1 MNCPEHLHR
10 RSLSCSV
17 AFLLVCALLF
27 GWQPTSSRADTAAP
41 AATRALVIAAS
52 PTVVEPIRALG
63 EAFEV
68 LQPGVSVQ
76 VIVLPV
82 LDLRRTIAAVENHP
96 ALEMGMPKGPM
107 HLVAPGGDELL
118 KRLAYRGYIFPD
130 SKRAYATVPL
140 ALVVPE
146 SLAEAPE
153 SFEALRQIPTLRV
166 AVADP
171 QLTTIGQRA
180 HALLAGLGGVDAFR
194 ARMDISPDV
203 DGVLDHLLSG
213 QADVAI
219 ISGPQAH
226 RQRERVRVVAL
237 APGTGSPS
245 PVHSLAILRSCP
257 DQALAEAFVQ
267 FTQGA
272 DARRVMT
279 GLGYGV
285 PKK

>member
-1 MNCPEHLHR
+1 MNGSERSHR
-10 RSLSCSV
+10 RRLSCS
-17 AFLLVCALLF
+17 AALLLVCALLV
-27 GWQPTSSRADTAAP
+27 GWHPPSSRADTAAP
-41 AATRALVIAAS
+41 AATRTLVVAAS

-68 LQPGVSVQ
+68 VQPGTSVQ
-76 VIVLPV
+76 IVVLPG

-96 ALEMGMPKGPM
+96 ALDLGLPRGPM

-118 KRLAYRGYIFPD
+118 TRLAHRGYIFPN

-153 SFEALRQIPTLRV
+153 SFEALRQAPTLRI

-180 HALLAGLGGVDAFR
+180 HVLLAGLGGVEAFR
-194 ARMDISPDV
+194 SRMDISPDV

-219 ISGPQAH
+219 ISGPQAY
-226 RQRERVRVVAL
+226 RQRERVRVVAV
-237 APGTGSPS
+237 GSDAGRPS
-245 PVHSLAILRSCP
+245 TVHSLAMLRSCP
-257 DQALAEAFVQ
+257 DRPLAEAFVR

-272 DARRVMT
+272 DARRIVT
-279 GLGYGV
+279 GLGYGL
-285 PKK
+285 PPQ